1 MKWKMALHQ
10 QALHEDKIEFLTNV
24 SHELRTPLTLIYA
37 PLKRLLTGSDTL
49 FSEPQRQQLE
59 QVFRQAGYMK
69 NIINWVLEYDKTTSQ
84 SSSLTL
90 TFTDINH
97 LLKEVVEDFAQ
108 EFAEKHI
115 LMEFDLDDTLR
126 PLEMDRAKIRV
137 VVANLLMNARK
148 FSREETNVILRTSL
162 HEDWLRVQVE
172 DHGVGLGHLDREHLF
187 TRFYRGRI
195 LKPGSGIGLAY
206 CREIIEQHGGQIGAE
221 DNPGGGAVMFF
232 SLPYRQIV
240 SAEVTDR
247 QTEDNG
253 EVVCKTTP
261 HILDLSAFSVLVVD
275 DNSDFLSFLHTSLQA
290 YFRRV
295 LRARDGKEAL
305 CLLRQQQP
313 DLVVSDVMMPI
324 MDGYQLCQTI
334 KEDIEVSHIP
344 VVLLTAKSDT
354 ESQKIGYKLGAD
366 AYIAKPFDI
375 ELLLSVI
382 EMQLRRRELFR
393 QKYQY
398 NLLTLSPQQTTISN
412 ADEQFMCKL
421 QAAVKEGYADA
432 SFDTA
437 QVVDILAMSRAS
449 LYNKMKQLT
458 GLGVNEFINNY
469 RITIA
474 SSMLKE
480 TDKPIGDIAFE
491 TGFASSRYFSTAF
504 KAATGYTPTAYRK
517 QHYIG

>member
-1 MKWKMALHQ
+1 M
-10 QALHEDKIEFLTNV
+10 
-24 SHELRTPLTLIYA
+24 
-37 PLKRLLTGSDTL
+37 
-49 FSEPQRQQLE
+49 
-59 QVFRQAGYMK
+59 
-69 NIINWVLEYDKTTSQ
+69 
-84 SSSLTL
+84 
-90 TFTDINH
+90 
-97 LLKEVVEDFAQ
+97 
-108 EFAEKHI
+108 
-115 LMEFDLDDTLR
+115 
-126 PLEMDRAKIRV
+126 
-137 VVANLLMNARK
+137 
-148 FSREETNVILRTSL
+148 
-162 HEDWLRVQVE
+162 
-172 DHGVGLGHLDREHLF
+172 
-187 TRFYRGRI
+187 
-195 LKPGSGIGLAY
+195 
-206 CREIIEQHGGQIGAE
+206 
-221 DNPGGGAVMFF
+221 
-232 SLPYRQIV
+232 
-240 SAEVTDR
+240 
-247 QTEDNG
+247 
-253 EVVCKTTP
+253 
-261 HILDLSAFSVLVVD
+261 
-275 DNSDFLSFLHTSLQA
+275 
-290 YFRRV
+290 
-295 LRARDGKEAL
+295 
-305 CLLRQQQP
+305 LRQQQP

-334 KEDIEVSHIP
+334 KEDIEISHIP
-344 VVLLTAKSDT
+344 VVLLTAKSDA

-432 SFDTA
+432 AFDTA

-517 QHYIG
+517 QHYKGDDSSSTSERED

>member
-1 MKWKMALHQ
+1 MPHSSA
-10 QALHEDKIEFLTNV
+10 
-24 SHELRTPLTLIYA
+24 
-37 PLKRLLTGSDTL
+37 GSDSS

-59 QVFRQAGYMK
+59 QVLRQAGYMK

-97 LLKEVVEDFAQ
+97 LLEEVVEDFAQ

-137 VVANLLMNARK
+137 VVSNLLMNALK

-162 HEDWLRVQVE
+162 HEGWLRVQVE
-172 DHGVGLGHLDREHLF
+172 DHGVGFGHLDREQLF

-221 DNPGGGAVMFF
+221 DNPGGGAIMFF
-232 SLPYRQIV
+232 SLPYRQAV
-240 SAEVTDR
+240 SAEVTDS
-247 QTEDNG
+247 QAEDNV

-275 DNSDFLSFLHTSLQA
+275 DNSDFLSFLYTSLQA

-354 ESQKIGYKLGAD
+354 ESQKLGYKLGAD